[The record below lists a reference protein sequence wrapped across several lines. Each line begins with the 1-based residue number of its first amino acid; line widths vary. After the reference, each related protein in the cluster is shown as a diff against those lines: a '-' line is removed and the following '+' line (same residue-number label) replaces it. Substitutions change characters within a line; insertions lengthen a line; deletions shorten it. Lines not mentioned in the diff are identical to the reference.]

1 MVEVIVDAVVV
12 VVEDGGMMIMEIDE
26 VVVAATVGKG
36 HDLGVPGGVEESH
49 EAEVALHEEDVI
61 EALEIEVQEEVEAD
75 LLIIAI
81 NEEKEAFHQEGL
93 QV

>member
-1 MVEVIVDAVVV
+1 MFSSLWCRHHDVSSSYLRIR
-12 VVEDGGMMIMEIDE
+12 
-26 VVVAATVGKG
+26 G
-36 HDLGVPGGVEESH
+36 HDLGVPGGIEESH

-75 LLIIAI
+75 HLIIAI